1 MELKHSPFSYQMS
14 YHTNLIWKPLCNCAC
29 DQMNIILVP
38 GWLSSSIL
46 SVGLRDEPL
55 MAEILMMMMMNG
67 DPGIPGEEEE
77 EGGGQLARL
86 EMQAGEEP
94 RSQSQKVPS
103 CLSFH

>member
-1 MELKHSPFSYQMS
+1 
-14 YHTNLIWKPLCNCAC
+14 
-29 DQMNIILVP
+29 MNIILVP

>member
-1 MELKHSPFSYQMS
+1 
-14 YHTNLIWKPLCNCAC
+14 
-29 DQMNIILVP
+29 MNIILVP

-55 MAEILMMMMMNG
+55 MAEILMMMMMMMDG
-67 DPGIPGEEEE
+67 DPGTPGEEEE
-77 EGGGQLARL
+77 VGGGQLARL